1 MSTARATVVAV
12 GAKQRLEVAL
22 DEEDPAAR
30 PGPRPGADP
39 GGAAGAGRAS
49 PPRPARAQVVALGVV
64 VAVLLGLVGAQ
75 TVVDAR
81 ERDRLAALVGL
92 PGVVADLSV
101 APGPVE
107 PVAAGSTGA
116 GSVDLDVTAHGADGL
131 RVALRSS
138 ASEEVL
144 GVSSSRTTL
153 VGLDGDT
160 VVWSRVLPDGSARG
174 DGWWAEHPSCLP
186 TPGDPATVT
195 CLTGDAATRWRDS
208 GEEHVQ
214 TWARVLVVAVAD
226 GRVVRERDLDLPA
239 PRTLAATDT
248 LVVEVVRHP
257 GGATPVDVVTA
268 RDPVTWDERWS
279 TPVPVPGAEHGFTG
293 SPALRTSSRYVV
305 VDGVVAVTVLA
316 ADDGAVL
323 REPDGSAVTGWIG
336 GAPGDDVDVLAFG
349 AAGGTL
355 LWSPEQ
361 QVEVDGQMLTPS
373 VDDGSLGDLVLT
385 SAGHDLVA
393 SDRDG
398 TRRWRTADADAWDA
412 VVVGGHLAVLDRDT
426 LRGVDPRTGAVRW
439 TRDVED
445 GATVVATD
453 GHAVLLHESA
463 LLLGGVLDTDPSV
476 DLAAFDLADG
486 RELWRTT
493 LDGVAGVRSLD
504 GHLVGDRTDGST
516 VDLG

>member
-1 MSTARATVVAV
+1 M

-22 DEEDPAAR
+22 DEDDPAA
-30 PGPRPGADP
+30 PTGPRPGTTPVDGP
-39 GGAAGAGRAS
+39 DHRPVR
-49 PPRPARAQVVALGVV
+49 PPRPTRTQVVALGVV
-64 VAVLLGLVGAQ
+64 AAVLLGLVGAQ
-75 TVVDAR
+75 AVVDAR

-92 PGVVADLSV
+92 PGVVADLSL

-107 PVAAGSTGA
+107 AAVAGVTGL

-138 ASEEVL
+138 ASAEVL

-226 GRVVRERDLDLPA
+226 GRVVRERDVDLPA

-257 GGATPVDVVTA
+257 DGTTPVDVVTA
-268 RDPVTWDERWS
+268 RDPVTWDQRWS

-293 SPALRTSSRYVV
+293 SPTLRTSSRYVV

-336 GAPGDDVDVLAFG
+336 GAPGDEVDVLAFG
-349 AAGGTL
+349 ADGGTL
-355 LWSPEQ
+355 LWTPDQ

-373 VDDGSLGDLVLT
+373 VDDGSLGELVLT
-385 SAGHDLVA
+385 TAGHDLVA

-398 TRRWRTADADAWDA
+398 TRRWRAADVNAWDA

-426 LRGVDPRTGAVRW
+426 LRGVDGRTGAVRW
-439 TRDVED
+439 TQEVEE

-463 LLLGGVLDTDPSV
+463 LLLGGVIDPDPSI
-476 DLAAFDLADG
+476 DLAAFDLVDG

-493 LDGVAGVRSLD
+493 LDGLVGVRSVE
-504 GHLVGDRTDGST
+504 GRLVGDRTDGST
-516 VDLG
+516 TDLG